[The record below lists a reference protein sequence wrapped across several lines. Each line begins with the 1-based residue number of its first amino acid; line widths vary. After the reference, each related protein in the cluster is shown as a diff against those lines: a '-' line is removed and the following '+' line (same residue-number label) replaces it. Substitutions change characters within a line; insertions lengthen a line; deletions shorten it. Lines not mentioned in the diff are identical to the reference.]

1 MMLHK
6 ENEMFWIVEKSDGA
20 IMGFVNGTQTQN
32 TMEGPFKS
40 YDDAMKAKQCYRRYG
55 CTWYAIVESDERP
68 KNSSNEYE
76 FVDAYHE
83 FDDV

>member
-1 MMLHK
+1 
-6 ENEMFWIVEKSDGA
+6 MFWIVEKSDGA

-32 TMEGPFKS
+32 TMEGPFES
-40 YDDAMKAKQCYRRYG
+40 HDDAMKAKGCYRRYG
-55 CTWYAIVESDERP
+55 CTWYTIMESDERP
-68 KNSSNEYE
+68 SNEYE